1 MNFITGINS
10 KTIDMVWEECVPFIS
25 RAEKFSQEEMKAEDL
40 YGKIK
45 NQDMQLWVV
54 FNEETE
60 ILAVITTELVNYP
73 RKKVC
78 RIVTLGGD
86 FMDDWVEYISVIE
99 DWAIENKCQ
108 AMETFCRKGFKKK
121 LENFGYDETYIVLGK
136 ELTTMH

>member
-10 KTIDMVWEECVPFIS
+10 KTIDMVWEDCVPFIS
-25 RAEKFSQEEMKAEDL
+25 KSEKFSQAEMKAEDV

-45 NQDMQLWVV
+45 DQDMQLWVV

-86 FMDDWVEYISVIE
+86 FMDDWV
-99 DWAIENKCQ
+99 IENNCE

-121 LENFGYDETYIVLGK
+121 LETFGYDETYIVLGK

>member
-10 KTIDMVWEECVPFIS
+10 KTIDMVWEDCVPFIS
-25 RAEKFSQEEMKAEDL
+25 KAEKFSQAEMKAEDV

-45 NQDMQLWVV
+45 DQDMQLWVV

-78 RIVTLGGD
+78 RIVTLSGD

-99 DWAIENKCQ
+99 EWAIENNCE

-121 LENFGYDETYIVLGK
+121 LETFGYDETYIVLGK
-136 ELTTMH
+136 VLTTIH